1 MYKLMHIEDDTEL
14 SALIQENLERY
25 GYTVV
30 QLKDFFDIDENGLL
44 SQLRAKVIFSTIRH
58 CYFNNNLIEYRTT

>member
-30 QLKDFFDIDENGLL
+30 QLKDFFDIDENASYL
-44 SQLRAKVIFSTIRH
+44 
-58 CYFNNNLIEYRTT
+58 N

>member
-1 MYKLMHIEDDTEL
+1 MYKLMLIEDDTEL

-30 QLKDFFDIDENGLL
+30 QSEDFFFIDENGLL
-44 SQLRAKVIFSTIRH
+44 S
-58 CYFNNNLIEYRTT
+58 N

>member
-1 MYKLMHIEDDTEL
+1 MYKLMLIEDDTEL

-30 QLKDFFDIDENGLL
+30 QPENFFNIDENGLL
-44 SQLRAKVIFSTIRH
+44 S
-58 CYFNNNLIEYRTT
+58 N